1 MLRSYKF
8 GFVFLP
14 ACELNT
20 HINTRTSTE
29 TNTHTHTHTE
39 KQTNNHTHTQ
49 THETKTMY
57 ESKGEALEK

>member
-20 HINTRTSTE
+20 HKNTRTSTE
-29 TNTHTHTHTE
+29 THTHAHAHRETNKQPQTH
-39 KQTNNHTHTQ
+39 KQ